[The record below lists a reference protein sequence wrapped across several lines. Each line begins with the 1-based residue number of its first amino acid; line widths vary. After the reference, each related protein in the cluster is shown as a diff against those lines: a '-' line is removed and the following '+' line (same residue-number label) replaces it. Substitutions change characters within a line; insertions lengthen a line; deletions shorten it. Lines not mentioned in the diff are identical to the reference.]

1 MALVNTL
8 VVRFRVYAPDGAVQG
23 VLPHPLSWEAGIPL
37 NDMPSLTMTYP
48 DGSDAANLLKSP
60 CEVAL
65 ELRDPTTG
73 TFTEWPGCRFI
84 NIRRSVDLA
93 DRPRIISFTMPS
105 YGWMLK
111 KVRWMDPDN
120 SRLNKDGQIVY
131 KATMSAAT
139 PLVDIVTL
147 AKARGNVPG
156 LTVPFTPFF
165 DSNGDGWP
173 EIVRNVSFDYGQ
185 DAWSMLDAF
194 SRQGFFDWRM
204 NKRALECFK
213 TDGALKRL
221 LDTDTGV
228 HIHSMLATTEEP
240 VERTWEEVAGTAV
253 AIGDQGLTAGMVV
266 MPDNPTNYPWGKWDE
281 AISASG
287 VKDVQVLAQITDNLL
302 ATKYKARTQYTKKFT
317 WTEGAPVPLVDYR
330 PGDFIRAMSDATSGA
345 QKASMRIYQ
354 VTLSGTD
361 PYGVGISLTL
371 NDRFTDRALQS
382 ERWISRASNGGGP
395 VGGGGTG
402 AGTGKPSPPA
412 VDTTLPKA
420 PVLNSVTNTP
430 YFSSLGDPVS
440 MADVAFTVVTKDIND
455 REIDMSRYIVLARRS
470 DFNWQQARSVTVA
483 QPDSPSTGQVIHAS
497 VPLLDSGYAYEFR
510 VQAVRLSGYV
520 SDPSNAI
527 TQTMGYPTEAP
538 PVPSAPILS
547 TKLSTVK
554 AEWNG
559 KDSTNAFMPTSFREV
574 QVEVSTNNSTWYH
587 VGDIFSGGAGLIM
600 SGKGSVPTWNVGDTV
615 YVRFKAM
622 NSAAVI
628 SASSTVASIVVQ
640 GVTGPDIAANTI
652 TANNIT
658 AGTLTAEQ
666 IKAHSLSVETLSVGN
681 PNNMVVDPTFS
692 SASLNAARLA
702 QAVGSSASSP
712 SLIQWTVTANTSIKI
727 ENNSTTN
734 TFNRFGFTNNTLV
747 NYPLQTFPGPSLTS
761 NELAIPITRPG
772 NTDGASTGNIKC
784 RFVVTAT
791 GIPASPGAAT
801 INVAMLTRQFQSS
814 GAPVSTAGT
823 IQSDYTIS
831 ANGTYTVESVTG
843 WNPAAGTVSFIPYL
857 YIKFENGVDPAVALE
872 FSQIEIWQESSVYIG
887 NGLVRTP
894 LLAANAVTTA
904 ILNADA
910 ITSKHSIRSAYYEMV
925 SQSGA
930 ATIKITENANY
941 SGQSGIRWDGLIGG
955 SGSGPRVFQVDA
967 SGTGGWDARGFV
979 ICGPEATTNS
989 SGRVDMQLAYGITN
1003 SKLARN
1009 YGSETISYQGIY
1021 WDTSTARFRIGG
1033 MFNTGH
1039 YNNDMFRMDRVGFQN
1054 GTYSYG
1060 VVTTRKY
1067 YPVLCPNGGSTAVTS
1082 SIVTFPSGT
1091 EGGFQYVSSSGVSE
1105 VFFICMCGTP

>member
-1 MALVNTL
+1 MALENTL
-8 VVRFRVYAPDGAVQG
+8 VVRFRVYAPDGGVQG

-65 ELRDPTTG
+65 ELRTPTTG
-73 TFTEWPGCRFI
+73 TFTEYPGCRFI
-84 NIRRSVDLA
+84 NIRLSVDLS

-120 SRLNKDGQIVY
+120 PRLNKEGQVVY

-156 LTVPFTPFF
+156 LTVPFTPLF

-173 EIVRNVSFDYGQ
+173 EVVRNVSFDYGQ
-185 DAWSMLDAF
+185 DAWSILDSF

-240 VERTWEEVAGTAV
+240 VERTWEEVAGPAV

-281 AISASG
+281 AISAGG
-287 VKDVQVLAQITDNLL
+287 VKDVQVLAQITDTLL
-302 ATKYKARTQYTKKFT
+302 ATKYKARTQYTKKLI

-345 QKASMRIYQ
+345 QKASMRVYQ
-354 VTLSGTD
+354 ITLSGTD
-361 PYGVGISLTL
+361 PYGVGVALTL

-420 PVLNSVTNTP
+420 PVLNSVTNEP
-430 YFSSLGDPVS
+430 YFSSIGDPVS
-440 MADVAFTVVTKDIND
+440 MADVAFTVVTQDINS
-455 REIDMSRYIVLARRS
+455 RKIDMSRYIVSARRS
-470 DFNWQQARSVTVA
+470 DFNWQQARPVTVA
-483 QPDSPSTGQVIHAS
+483 QPDSPSTGQVIHAK
-497 VPLLDSGYAYEFR
+497 VPLLDSGFSYEFR

-520 SDPSNAI
+520 SDYSNGI
-527 TQTMGYPTEAP
+527 SQTMGYPTEAP

-559 KDSTNAFMPTSFREV
+559 RDNTNALMPPSFREV
-574 QVEVSTNNSTWYH
+574 QVEVSINDSAWFH

-600 SGKGSVPTWNVGDTV
+600 SGKGSAPTWNVGDTV

-622 NSAAVI
+622 NSASVI
-628 SASSTVASIVVQ
+628 SAQSAVSSIVVQ
-640 GVTGPDIAANTI
+640 GVVGPDIAANTI
-652 TANNIT
+652 TANNIV

-666 IKAHSLSVETLSVGN
+666 IKAHRLSVESLCVGEPSN
-681 PNNMVVDPTFS
+681 LVVDPTFS
-692 SASLNAARLA
+692 SAPLNTARLA
-702 QAVGSSASSP
+702 QAPASSG
-712 SLIQWTVTANTSIKI
+712 SGVAWSIPGAGALRI
-727 ENNSTTN
+727 DNNSGAN
-734 TFNRFGFTNNTLV
+734 NFNRFGFTNNTLV
-747 NYPLQTFPGPSLTS
+747 NYPLQTFPGPNLTS
-761 NELAIPITRPG
+761 NELAIPFTRPG
-772 NTDGASTGNIKC
+772 NTDGISTGSIKC

-801 INVAMLTRQFQSS
+801 INVAMLSRQFQSS
-814 GAPVSTAGT
+814 GAPIATSGT
-823 IQSDYTIS
+823 IRPDFTIS
-831 ANGTYTVESVTG
+831 ANGTYTVESTTG
-843 WNPAAGTVSFIPYL
+843 WNPAAGTVSYIPYL
-857 YIKFENGVDPAVALE
+857 YVKFENTVDPAVALE
-872 FSQIEIWQESSVYIG
+872 FTQIEIWQERLVFIG
-887 NGLVRTP
+887 NGLIKTP
-894 LLAANAVTTA
+894 LAADSAVTTDM
-904 ILNADA
+904 LTADA
-910 ITSKHSIRSAYYEMV
+910 IMAKHPINWADYEMT
-925 SQSGA
+925 SQSGGA
-930 ATIKITENANY
+930 VIKITENATFN
-941 SGQSGIRWDGLIGG
+941 GQSGIRWDGLTNY
-955 SGSGPRVFQVDA
+955 GPRIFQADA
-967 SGTGGWDARGFV
+967 AGTGGWDPRGFV
-979 ICGPEATTNS
+979 ITGPEQTVNS
-989 SGRVDMQLAYGITN
+989 SGRVATQFAYGITN
-1003 SKLARN
+1003 SKISRQ
-1009 YGSETISYQGIY
+1009 YGSETISVQGIF

-1039 YNNDMFRMDRVGFQN
+1039 YTNDMFRMDRVGFQN

-1060 VVTTRKY
+1060 SVTPRKY
-1067 YPVLCPNGGSTAVTS
+1067 YPIITQNAGSTPATS

-1091 EGGFQYVSSSGVSE
+1091 EGGFQYVSSTGTTE
-1105 VFFICMCGTP
+1105 VFFIAVCGTP

>member
-37 NDMPSLTMTYP
+37 NDMPSLNMTYP

-73 TFTEWPGCRFI
+73 TFTEYPGCRFI

-139 PLVDIVTL
+139 PLVDIVNL
-147 AKARGNVPG
+147 AHARGNVPG

-354 VTLSGTD
+354 ITLSGTD

-420 PVLNSVTNTP
+420 PVLNSVTNEP

-440 MADVAFTVVTKDIND
+440 MADVAFTVVTKDINN
-455 REIDMSRYIVLARRS
+455 REIDMSRYIVMARRS

-483 QPDSPSTGQVIHAS
+483 QPDSPSTGQVIHAK

-527 TQTMGYPTEAP
+527 TQTMGYPTDAP

-554 AEWNG
+554 AEWDG
-559 KDSTNAFMPTSFREV
+559 KDNTNAFMPASFREV
-574 QVEVSTNNSTWYH
+574 QVEVSTNNSTWFH

-628 SASSTVASIVVQ
+628 SAASSVASIVVQ
-640 GVTGPDIAANTI
+640 GVVGPDIAANTI
-652 TANNIT
+652 TANNIV

-666 IKAHSLSVETLSVGN
+666 IKAHSLSVESLSVGN
-681 PNNMVVDPTFS
+681 PNNIIVDPTFS
-692 SASLNAARLA
+692 SAALNTARLT
-702 QAVGSSASSP
+702 QAIASSAGSP
-712 SLIQWTVTANTSIKI
+712 TFAQWSIIANSSIKI

-734 TFNRFGFTNNTLV
+734 NYNRFGFTNNSLV
-747 NYPLQTFPGPSLTS
+747 NYPLQTFPGPSLSS
-761 NELAIPITRPG
+761 NELAIPVTRPG
-772 NTDGASTGNIKC
+772 NTDGATTGNIKC

-814 GAPVSTAGT
+814 GAPISTAGT
-823 IQSDYTIS
+823 ILPDYTIS

-843 WNPAAGTVSFIPYL
+843 WNPAAGTVSYIPYL
-857 YIKFENGVDPAVALE
+857 YVKYENGVGTDVALE

-887 NGLVRTP
+887 NGLIKTP
-894 LLAANAVTTA
+894 LLAANSVTTA
-904 ILNADA
+904 VLNADA
-910 ITSKHSIRSAYYEMV
+910 ITAKHSIKSAYYEMV

-930 ATIKITENANY
+930 AVVKITENANF
-941 SGQSGIRWDGLIGG
+941 SGQAGIRWDGLT
-955 SGSGPRVFQVDA
+955 SYGPRIFQVDS
-967 SGTGGWDARGFV
+967 SGTGGWDPRGFV
-979 ICGPEATTNS
+979 ITGPEQTTNS
-989 SGRVDMQLAYGITN
+989 SGRVDMQFAYGITN
-1003 SKLARN
+1003 SKISRA

-1039 YNNDMFRMDRVGFQN
+1039 YNNDMLRMDRLNFQN

-1060 VVTTRKY
+1060 VVTTRRY
-1067 YPVLCPNGGSTAVTS
+1067 YPVLCPNGGSTPTTS
-1082 SIVTFPSGT
+1082 SIYQFPNGT

>member
-1 MALVNTL
+1 MALENTL
-8 VVRFRVYAPDGAVQG
+8 IVRFRVYAPDGGVQG

-65 ELRDPTTG
+65 ELRNPATG
-73 TFTEWPGCRFI
+73 TFTEYPGCRFI
-84 NIRRSVDLA
+84 NIRRSVDLS

-120 SRLNKDGQIVY
+120 SRLNKEGQIVY

-185 DAWSMLDAF
+185 DAWSILDSF

-281 AISASG
+281 AISAGG

-302 ATKYKARTQYTKKFT
+302 ATKYKARTQYTKKLI

-330 PGDFIRAMSDATSGA
+330 PGDFVRAMSDATSGA
-345 QKASMRIYQ
+345 QKASMRVYQ
-354 VTLSGTD
+354 ITLSGTD
-361 PYGVGISLTL
+361 PYGIGIALTL

-420 PVLNSVTNTP
+420 PVLNSVTNEP
-430 YFSSLGDPVS
+430 YFSSIGDPVS
-440 MADVAFTVVTKDIND
+440 MADVAFTVVTQDINS
-455 REIDMSRYIVLARRS
+455 REIDMSRYIVSARRS

-483 QPDSPSTGQVIHAS
+483 QPDSPSTGQVIHAK
-497 VPLLDSGYAYEFR
+497 VPLLDSGFSYEFR

-520 SDPSNAI
+520 SAYSNAI
-527 TQTMGYPTEAP
+527 SQTMGYPTEAP
-538 PVPSAPILS
+538 PVPSAPTLS

-559 KDSTNAFMPTSFREV
+559 KDSTNANMPASFREV
-574 QVEVSTNNSTWYH
+574 QVEVSINNSTWFH

-600 SGKGSVPTWNVGDTV
+600 SGKGAAPTWNVGDTV

-622 NSAAVI
+622 NSASVI
-628 SASSTVASIVVQ
+628 SAQSATSSIVVQ
-640 GVTGPDIAANTI
+640 GVVGPDIAANTI
-652 TANNIT
+652 TANNIV

-666 IKAHSLSVETLSVGN
+666 IKAHSLSVENLSVGDPAN
-681 PNNMVVDPTFS
+681 LVVDPSFS
-692 SASLNAARLA
+692 STVLNTARLT
-702 QAVGSSASSP
+702 QATASSAGGVAWTITSAGNVRIDNNTTASS
-712 SLIQWTVTANTSIKI
+712 
-727 ENNSTTN
+727 
-734 TFNRFGFTNNTLV
+734 FNRFGFTNNTLV
-747 NYPLQTFPGPSLTS
+747 NYPLQTHPGPGLTS
-761 NELAIPITRPG
+761 PELAVPVTRPQNSSG
-772 NTDGASTGNIKC
+772 PTGNFKA

-801 INVAMLTRQFQSS
+801 INVAVLSRHFQRS
-814 GAPVSTAGT
+814 GASTATSGV
-823 IQSDYTIS
+823 IISDYTIT
-831 ANGTYTVESVTG
+831 ANGTYTVEATTG
-843 WNPAAGTVSFIPYL
+843 LNVPAGIVGIIPYF
-857 YIKFENGVDPAVALE
+857 YVKFENGVSVDVALE
-872 FSQIEIWQESSVYIG
+872 FSQIEIWQEGSVFIG
-887 NGLVRTP
+887 QGRIDAP
-894 LLAANAVTTA
+894 LIAANAITTDK
-904 ILNADA
+904 LDADA
-910 ITSKHSIRSAYYEMV
+910 ITAKHSIKSAYYEMT
-925 SQSGA
+925 SQTGGA
-930 ATIKITENANY
+930 VIKITENANY
-941 SGQSGIRWDGLIGG
+941 NGQSGIRWDGLTNY
-955 SGSGPRVFQVDA
+955 GPRIFQADA

-979 ICGPEATTNS
+979 ITGPEQTVNS
-989 SGRVDMQLAYGITN
+989 SGRVDMQFAYGISG
-1003 SKLARN
+1003 SKITRA
-1009 YGSETISYQGIY
+1009 YGTETISVQGIY
-1021 WDTSTARFRIGG
+1021 WDSSVARFRIGG

-1039 YNNDMFRMDRVGFQN
+1039 FQNDMFRMDRLGFQN

-1091 EGGFQYVSSSGVSE
+1091 EGGFQYASSSGVTE

>member
-37 NDMPSLTMTYP
+37 NDMPSLNMTYP

-65 ELRDPTTG
+65 ELRDPITG
-73 TFTEWPGCRFI
+73 TFTEYPGCRFI

-120 SRLNKDGQIVY
+120 PRLNKENQIVY
-131 KATMSAAT
+131 RATMSAAT
-139 PLVDIVTL
+139 PLVDIVNL
-147 AKARGNVPG
+147 AHARGNVPG

-185 DAWSMLDAF
+185 DAWSILDSF

-371 NDRFTDRALQS
+371 NDRFTDRALQQ
-382 ERWISRASNGGGP
+382 ERWIARASNGGGP

-402 AGTGKPSPPA
+402 AGGGKPPA
-412 VDTTLPKA
+412 QPVDTTLPKA
-420 PVLNSVTNTP
+420 PVLNTVTNDP
-430 YFSSLGDPVS
+430 YFSELGDPVS
-440 MADVAFTVVTKDIND
+440 MADVAFTVVTQDINN

-470 DFNWQQARSVTVA
+470 DFNWQQARTVTVP
-483 QPDSPSTGQVIHAS
+483 QPDSPSTGQVIHAKI
-497 VPLLDSGYAYEFR
+497 PLLDSGYSYEFR

-527 TQTMGYPTEAP
+527 TQTMAYPTTPLEL
-538 PVPSAPILS
+538 PSAPILS
-547 TKLSTVK
+547 SKLSTVK
-554 AEWNG
+554 AEWDG
-559 KDSTNAFMPTSFREV
+559 KDNTGAPYPPEFREV
-574 QVEVSTNNSTWYH
+574 QVEVSINNSTWFH
-587 VGDIFSGGAGLIM
+587 AGDIFSPGASIIM
-600 SGKGSVPTWNVGDTV
+600 SGKGGTPTWNVGDTV

-628 SASSTVASIVVQ
+628 TGISAVASIVVL
-640 GVTGPDIAANTI
+640 GVVGPDIAANTI
-652 TANNIT
+652 TANNIV
-658 AGTLTAEQ
+658 AGTLTAQQ
-666 IKAHSLSVETLSVGN
+666 IKAHSLSVESLSVGN
-681 PNNMVVDPTFS
+681 PNNVVVDPTFS
-692 SASLNAARLA
+692 SATLNTARLT
-702 QAVGSSASSP
+702 QAIASSATSP
-712 SLIQWTVTANTSIKI
+712 TFSQWSIIANTSIKI
-727 ENNSTTN
+727 ENNSATSN
-734 TFNRFGFTNNTLV
+734 FNRFGFTNNSLV

-772 NTDGASTGNIKC
+772 NTDGALTGNVKC

-814 GAPVSTAGT
+814 GAPVSTAGV
-823 IQSDYTIS
+823 IQPDFTIS
-831 ANGTYTVESVTG
+831 TNGTYTIESVTG
-843 WNPAAGTVSFIPYL
+843 WNPAAGTVSYIPYL
-857 YIKFENGVDPAVALE
+857 YVKFENGVGTDVALE
-872 FSQIEIWQESSVYIG
+872 FTQIEIWQESSVYIG
-887 NGLVRTP
+887 NGLIKTP
-894 LLAANAVTTA
+894 LLAANAVTTD

-910 ITSKHSIRSAYYEMV
+910 ITAKHSIRSAYYEMV

-930 ATIKITENANY
+930 AVIKITENANFA
-941 SGQSGIRWDGLIGG
+941 GQSGIRWDGLTNY
-955 SGSGPRVFQVDA
+955 GPRIFQADA
-967 SGTGGWDARGFV
+967 SGTGGWDPRGFV
-979 ICGPEATTNS
+979 ITGPEQTTNS
-989 SGRVDMQLAYGITN
+989 SGRVDMQFAYGIAN
-1003 SKLARN
+1003 SKITRQ
-1009 YGSETISYQGIY
+1009 YGTETISYQGIY

-1060 VVTTRKY
+1060 VVTTRRY
-1067 YPVLCPNGGSTAVTS
+1067 YPILCPNGGTTPVTS
-1082 SIVTFPSGT
+1082 SIYQFPSGT

-1105 VFFICMCGTP
+1105 VFFIAMCGTP

>member
-1 MALVNTL
+1 MAPENTL
-8 VVRFRVYAPDGAVQG
+8 VVRFRVYAPDGGVQG

-65 ELRDPTTG
+65 ELRNPATG
-73 TFTEWPGCRFI
+73 TFTEYPGCRFI
-84 NIRRSVDLA
+84 NIRRSVDLS

-120 SRLNKDGQIVY
+120 PRLNKEGQGVY
-131 KATMSAAT
+131 KATMSSAT

-156 LTVPFTPFF
+156 LTVPFTPLF

-173 EIVRNVSFDYGQ
+173 EVVRNVSFDYGQ
-185 DAWSMLDAF
+185 DAWSILDSF

-281 AISASG
+281 AISAGG

-302 ATKYKARTQYTKKFT
+302 ATKYKARTQYTKKLI

-330 PGDFIRAMSDATSGA
+330 PRDFIRAMSDATSGA
-345 QKASMRIYQ
+345 QKASMRVYQ
-354 VTLSGTD
+354 ITLSGTD
-361 PYGVGISLTL
+361 PYGVGVALTL

-420 PVLNSVTNTP
+420 PVLNSVTNEP
-430 YFSSLGDPVS
+430 YFSSIGDPVS
-440 MADVAFTVVTKDIND
+440 VADVAFTVVQQDINS
-455 REIDMSRYIVLARRS
+455 REIDMSRYIVSARRS

-483 QPDSPSTGQVIHAS
+483 QPDSPSTGQVIHAK
-497 VPLLDSGYAYEFR
+497 VPLLDSGFSYEFR

-520 SDPSNAI
+520 SDYSNGI
-527 TQTMGYPTEAP
+527 SQTMGYPTEAP

-559 KDSTNAFMPTSFREV
+559 RDNTNALMPPSFREV
-574 QVEVSTNNSTWYH
+574 QVEVSINNSTWFH
-587 VGDIFSGGAGLIM
+587 VGDNFSGGAGLIM
-600 SGKGSVPTWNVGDTV
+600 SGKGSAPTWNVGDTV

-622 NSAAVI
+622 NSASVI
-628 SASSTVASIVVQ
+628 SAQSAVSSIVVQ
-640 GVTGPDIAANTI
+640 GVVGPDIAANTI
-652 TANNIT
+652 TANNIV

-666 IKAHSLSVETLSVGN
+666 IKAHSLSVESLSVGN
-681 PNNMVVDPTFS
+681 PSNLVVDPTFS
-692 SASLNAARLA
+692 SAPLNTARLT
-702 QAVGSSASSP
+702 QATASSG
-712 SLIQWTVTANTSIKI
+712 SGVAWSITGAGALQI
-727 ENNSTTN
+727 DNNSGAN
-734 TFNRFGFTNNTLV
+734 NFNRFGFTNNTLV
-747 NYPLQTFPGPSLTS
+747 NYPLQTFPGPNLTS
-761 NELAIPITRPG
+761 NELAIPPVPEQWCTHRHLG
-772 NTDGASTGNIKC
+772 NHS
-784 RFVVTAT
+784 
-791 GIPASPGAAT
+791 
-801 INVAMLTRQFQSS
+801 
-814 GAPVSTAGT
+814 AGLHDFGERNLHGRVDDRMEPCGRYG
-823 IQSDYTIS
+823 QLHPL
-831 ANGTYTVESVTG
+831 SVR
-843 WNPAAGTVSFIPYL
+843 
-857 YIKFENGVDPAVALE
+857 E
-872 FSQIEIWQESSVYIG
+872 
-887 NGLVRTP
+887 VRE
-894 LLAANAVTTA
+894 
-904 ILNADA
+904 
-910 ITSKHSIRSAYYEMV
+910 H
-925 SQSGA
+925 
-930 ATIKITENANY
+930 
-941 SGQSGIRWDGLIGG
+941 GG
-955 SGSGPRVFQVDA
+955 SGRGPGVHPDRDLARAVGLHRQRSDQDSAARRQRGDHRHPERRCHHGQAFDQVGVLRNDEPVRRRRHQDHRERQLQRPVRHPVGRPDELRAAHLSGRCRRYGRLGPARIRHHGPGADSELFGPCRHAVRLRNHQLENFQAVWLGDHFGSGHFLGHLHRTIPHSWNVQHWPLHQRHVPHGPRRF
-967 SGTGGWDARGFV
+967 
-979 ICGPEATTNS
+979 PE
-989 SGRVDMQLAYGITN
+989 RHVLI
-1003 SKLARN
+1003 
-1009 YGSETISYQGIY
+1009 
-1021 WDTSTARFRIGG
+1021 RIGDYAQVLPDHHAERG
-1033 MFNTGH
+1033 KYTCNQF
-1039 YNNDMFRMDRVGFQN
+1039 DRHLPQWNRRWIPVRFQHRNHRGILHCRLWNAVRKN
-1054 GTYSYG
+1054 G
-1060 VVTTRKY
+1060 
-1067 YPVLCPNGGSTAVTS
+1067 
-1082 SIVTFPSGT
+1082 
-1091 EGGFQYVSSSGVSE
+1091 
-1105 VFFICMCGTP
+1105 

>member
-8 VVRFRVYAPDGAVQG
+8 VVRFRVYAPDGAIQG

-65 ELRDPTTG
+65 ELRDPNTG
-73 TFTEWPGCRFI
+73 SFTEYPGCRFI

-111 KVRWMDPDN
+111 KVRFMDPDN
-120 SRLNKDGQIVY
+120 PRLNKENQIVY
-131 KATMSAAT
+131 KSLISPAT

-156 LTVPFTPFF
+156 LTVPFTPIY

-173 EIVRNVSFDYGQ
+173 NLIKNVSFDYGQ
-185 DAWSMLDAF
+185 DAWSILDAF
-194 SRQGFFDWRM
+194 SRQGLFDWRM

-213 TDGALKRL
+213 TDGSLKRL

-287 VKDVQVLAQITDNLL
+287 VKDVQLLAQITDSLL

-317 WTEGAPVPLVDYR
+317 WTEGAPVPLTDYR

-354 VTLSGTD
+354 ITLSGTD

-382 ERWISRASNGGGP
+382 ERWISRATNGGGP

-402 AGTGKPSPPA
+402 AGTGKPSPAP

-420 PVLNSVTNTP
+420 PVLNSVTNEP
-430 YFSSLGDPVS
+430 YFSTIGDPVS
-440 MADVAFTVVTKDIND
+440 MADVAFTVVTQDINN
-455 REIDMSRYIVLARRS
+455 REIDMSRYIVSARRS
-470 DFNWQQARSVTVA
+470 DFNWQQARSVTVF
-483 QPDSPSTGQVIHAS
+483 QPDSPSTGQVIHAK
-497 VPLLDSGYAYEFR
+497 VPLLDSGFSYEFR

-520 SDPSNAI
+520 SDYSNAI
-527 TQTMGYPTEAP
+527 SQTMSYPTTP
-538 PVPSAPILS
+538 LTTPSAPILS
-547 TKLSTVK
+547 SKLSTVK
-554 AEWNG
+554 AEWDG
-559 KDSTNAFMPTSFREV
+559 KDNTGAAYPPQFREI
-574 QVEVSTNNSTWYH
+574 QVEVSTNNSTWFH
-587 VGDIFSGGAGLIM
+587 AGDIFSGGASLIM
-600 SGKGSVPTWNVGDTV
+600 SGKGGTPTWNVGNTV

-622 NSAAVI
+622 NSASVITGI
-628 SASSTVASIVVQ
+628 SAVTSIVVL
-640 GVTGPDIAANTI
+640 GVSGPDIAANTI
-652 TANNIT
+652 TANNIAT
-658 AGTLTAEQ
+658 GTLTAEQ
-666 IKAHSLSVETLSVGN
+666 IKAHSLTVENLAVGN
-681 PNNMVVDPTFS
+681 PANLVVDPTFS
-692 SASLNAARLA
+692 SAPLNTARLT
-702 QAVGSSASSP
+702 QATGSSGSGVAWS
-712 SLIQWTVTANTSIKI
+712 ITAAGAVRID
-727 ENNSTTN
+727 NNSGAN
-734 TFNRFGFTNNTLV
+734 NFNRFGFTNNTLV

-761 NELAIPITRPG
+761 NELAIPFTRPG
-772 NTDGASTGNIKC
+772 NTDGVATGSIKC

-801 INVAMLTRQFQSS
+801 INVAMLSRQFQSS
-814 GAPVSTAGT
+814 GAPIATSGT
-823 IQSDYTIS
+823 IRPDFTIS
-831 ANGTYTVESVTG
+831 ANGTYTVESTTG
-843 WNPAAGTVSFIPYL
+843 WNPAAGTVSYIPYL
-857 YIKFENGVDPAVALE
+857 YVKFENTVDPAVALE
-872 FSQIEIWQESSVYIG
+872 FTQIEIWQEQSVFIG
-887 NGLVRTP
+887 NGLIKTP
-894 LLAANAVTTA
+894 LLAANAVTTD

-910 ITSKHSIRSAYYEMV
+910 ITAKHSIKSAYYEMV
-925 SQSGA
+925 SQTGGA
-930 ATIKITENANY
+930 VIKITENANY
-941 SGQSGIRWDGLIGG
+941 NGQSGIRWDGLTNY
-955 SGSGPRVFQVDA
+955 GPRIFQADA

-979 ICGPEATTNS
+979 ITGPEQTVNS
-989 SGRVDMQLAYGITN
+989 SGRVDMQFAYGITN
-1003 SKLARN
+1003 SKIARA
-1009 YGSETISYQGIY
+1009 YGSETISVQGLW
-1021 WDTSTARFRIGG
+1021 WDTSVARFRIGG
-1033 MFNTGH
+1033 MFNTSH
-1039 YNNDMFRMDRVGFQN
+1039 YSNDMFRMDRLSFQN

-1067 YPVLCPNGGSTAVTS
+1067 YPVLTPNAGSTPATS

-1091 EGGFQYVSSSGVSE
+1091 EGGFQYVSSSGTTE
-1105 VFFICMCGTP
+1105 VFFIAMCGTP

>member
-8 VVRFRVYAPDGAVQG
+8 VVRFRVYAPDGAIQG

-60 CEVAL
+60 CEVAM
-65 ELRDPTTG
+65 ELRDPNTG
-73 TFTEWPGCRFI
+73 AFTEFPGCRFI

-111 KVRWMDPDN
+111 KVRFMDPDN
-120 SRLNKDGQIVY
+120 PRLNKDNQIVY
-131 KATMSAAT
+131 KSLVSPAT

-156 LTVPFTPFF
+156 LTVPFTPIF

-173 EIVRNVSFDYGQ
+173 NLIKNVSFDYGQ
-185 DAWSMLDAF
+185 DAWSILDTF
-194 SRQGFFDWRM
+194 SRQGLFDWRM

-213 TDGALKRL
+213 TDGTLKRL

-287 VKDVQVLAQITDNLL
+287 VKDVQLLAQITDNLL

-382 ERWISRASNGGGP
+382 ERWISRVSNGGGP

-420 PVLNSVTNTP
+420 PVLNSVTNEP
-430 YFSSLGDPVS
+430 YFSTIGDPVS
-440 MADVAFTVVTKDIND
+440 MADVAFAVVTQDINN
-455 REIDMSRYIVLARRS
+455 REIDMSRYIVSARRS

-483 QPDSPSTGQVIHAS
+483 QPDSPSTGQVIHAK
-497 VPLLDSGYAYEFR
+497 VPLLDSGFSYEFR

-520 SDPSNAI
+520 SDYSNSI
-527 TQTMGYPTEAP
+527 SQTMSYPTTP
-538 PVPSAPILS
+538 LTTPSAPILS
-547 TKLSTVK
+547 SKLSTVK
-554 AEWNG
+554 AEWDG
-559 KDSTNAFMPTSFREV
+559 KDNTGAAYPPEFREI
-574 QVEVSTNNSTWYH
+574 QVEVSTNNSTWFH
-587 VGDIFSGGAGLIM
+587 AGDIFSGGASLIM
-600 SGKGSVPTWNVGDTV
+600 SGKGGTPTWNVGNTV

-622 NSAAVI
+622 NSASVITGI
-628 SASSTVASIVVQ
+628 SAVTSIVVL
-640 GVTGPDIAANTI
+640 GVVGPDIAANTI
-652 TANNIT
+652 TANNIV

-666 IKAHSLSVETLSVGN
+666 IKAHSLSVESLAVGN
-681 PNNMVVDPTFS
+681 PSNLVVDPTFS
-692 SASLNAARLA
+692 SATLNAARLA
-702 QAVGSSASSP
+702 QATATSGSGVAWS
-712 SLIQWTVTANTSIKI
+712 ITAAGAIRI
-727 ENNSTTN
+727 DNNSTAN
-734 TFNRFGFTNNTLV
+734 NFNRFGFTNNTLV
-747 NYPLQTFPGPSLTS
+747 NYPLQTFPGPSLSS
-761 NELAIPITRPG
+761 NELAIPFTRPG
-772 NTDGASTGNIKC
+772 NTDGVSTGSIKC

-801 INVAMLTRQFQSS
+801 INVAMLSRQFQSS
-814 GAPVSTAGT
+814 GAPIATSGV
-823 IQSDYTIS
+823 IRPDFTIS
-831 ANGTYTVESVTG
+831 ANGTYTVESTTG
-843 WNPAAGTVSFIPYL
+843 WNPAAGTVSYIPYL
-857 YIKFENGVDPAVALE
+857 YVKFENGVSADVALE
-872 FSQIEIWQESSVYIG
+872 FSQIEIWQEQSVFIG
-887 NGLVRTP
+887 NGLIKTP
-894 LLAANAVTTA
+894 LLAANAVTTD
-904 ILNADA
+904 ILYADA
-910 ITSKHSIRSAYYEMV
+910 ITAKHSIRSAYYEMV

-930 ATIKITENANY
+930 AVVKITENANY
-941 SGQSGIRWDGLIGG
+941 NGQSGIRWDGLTNY
-955 SGSGPRVFQVDA
+955 GPRIFQADA
-967 SGTGGWDARGFV
+967 SGTGGWDPRGFV
-979 ICGPEATTNS
+979 ITGPEQTVNS
-989 SGRVDMQLAYGITN
+989 SGRVDMQFAYGVAN
-1003 SKLARN
+1003 SKITRA
-1009 YGSETISYQGIY
+1009 YGSETISVQGIY
-1021 WDTSTARFRIGG
+1021 WDTSVARFRIGG

-1039 YNNDMFRMDRVGFQN
+1039 FQNDMFRMDRLGFQN

-1060 VVTTRKY
+1060 SVTTRRY
-1067 YPVLCPNGGSTAVTS
+1067 YPILCPNGGSTPTTS
-1082 SIVTFPSGT
+1082 SIYQFPSGT